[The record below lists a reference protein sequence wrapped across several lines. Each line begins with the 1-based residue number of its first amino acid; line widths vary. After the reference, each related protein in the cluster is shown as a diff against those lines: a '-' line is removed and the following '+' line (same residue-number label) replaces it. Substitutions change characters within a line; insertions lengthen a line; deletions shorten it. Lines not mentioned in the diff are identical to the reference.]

1 MNEYM
6 NKCFDRYVYM
16 HAQEIQQLQTE
27 SLYSWNIDNA
37 NKKKKFDR
45 LLMFCIQG
53 FFILILNFLATC
65 AALG

>member
-27 SLYSWNIDNA
+27 SPYSWNIDNA
-37 NKKKKFDR
+37 NEKKKFDR
-45 LLMFCIQG
+45 LCLCSVFKDSSS
-53 FFILILNFLATC
+53 
-65 AALG
+65 